1 VALLKHH
8 VFSFNALKNISRND
22 MNIRFPHLSG
32 LVLTALAAC
41 MLPAQAQNLSDLY
54 QAARSYD
61 AGYQSALSSATAI
74 LARGEQAKASVW
86 PVAGL
91 QAGASR
97 STLNLVGA
105 PSNSSYG
112 SQSASVNATQ
122 PLYRPS
128 NWANYEQGEKQASIA
143 TAQLKVAEQ
152 DLIIRT
158 SQAYFD
164 VLAARDTLAFVLAQK
179 EAVAEQLASAKR
191 NFEVG
196 TSTITDTREAQAR
209 YDLVIAQ
216 EIAAE
221 NDVLVKKIALD
232 QLVGKSETEP
242 KPLVIPL
249 TLPALAPSEVNQW
262 VAQTET
268 SHPSIIQASLA
279 LEIAKLETT
288 KAEASN
294 KPTLDLN
301 ASYGASRNQGVAT
314 SAASTRSTSGTL
326 GLSFNLP
333 LFAGFAIQNRIK
345 ETLALEDKAR
355 ADLDIAKRTIA
366 QATRAAFFGV
376 QSGLAGVKAYEAA
389 EFSSQSALD
398 ANKLGYQVGVRI
410 NIDVLNSQSQLF
422 QTKRDLAKARYDVL
436 LGGLKLRQANGT
448 LTAEDLAPVN
458 ALLAK

>member
-1 VALLKHH
+1 MNLRLSQLKPQ
-8 VFSFNALKNISRND
+8 LI
-22 MNIRFPHLSG
+22 PPLCG
-32 LVLTALAAC
+32 LAMAMLAAC
-41 MLPAQAQNLSDLY
+41 TLSVQAQGLSELY
-54 QAARSYD
+54 QTARSYD
-61 AGYQSALSSATAI
+61 AGYQSALSSATAT
-74 LARGEQAKASVW
+74 LARGEQAKAGVW
-86 PVAGL
+86 PVASL

-97 STLNLVGA
+97 SVLDVASA
-105 PSNSSYG
+105 PNITHFG
-112 SQSASVNATQ
+112 GQNAALTASQ
-122 PLYRPS
+122 PLYRPA
-128 NWANYEQGEKQASIA
+128 NWVNYEQGEKQAFIA
-143 TAQLKVAEQ
+143 KAQLQVAEQ

-158 SQAYFD
+158 SQTYFD
-164 VLAARDTLAFVLAQK
+164 VLAARDTLTFVLAQK
-179 EAVAEQLASAKR
+179 AAVAEQLASAKR

-221 NDVLVKKIALD
+221 NDVRVKKMALD
-232 QLVGKSETEP
+232 QLVGKSEAEP

-249 TLPALAPSEVNQW
+249 TLPALAPSDVNQW
-262 VAQTET
+262 VAQTEA
-268 SHPSIIQASLA
+268 SHPSITQANLA
-279 LEIAKLETT
+279 LEIAKLETA
-288 KAEASN
+288 KAEAGN

-301 ASYGASRNQGVAT
+301 ASYGANRNQGTAT
-314 SAASTRSTSGTL
+314 TAASTRSTSGTISL
-326 GLSFNLP
+326 AFNLP
-333 LFAGFAIQNRIK
+333 LFAGFAVQNRVK

-376 QSGLAGVKAYEAA
+376 QSGLSSVKAFEAA